1 MRFRSISCPSSA
13 PRRNEKK
20 TGDGLS
26 TAEKTKDRVQ
36 GLQKRKIVHIKI
48 VHIDIEGGQ
57 FGPSGGVVIEP
68 DNPPFCRVKSVG
80 AVFRIKVCKKM
91 SISWFLDIDTCISQK
106 DMLQLS
112 RWEALLAGLKVG
124 CLACGVV
131 G

>member
-26 TAEKTKDRVQ
+26 AAEKTKDRVQ
-36 GLQKRKIVHIKI
+36 GLQKRKIVHII
-48 VHIDIEGGQ
+48 GGGQ

-106 DMLQLS
+106 DMLQLN
-112 RWEALLAGLKVG
+112 RWGALLAGLKVG